1 MEKKFEPSKLFK
13 NQDFGISIL
22 KHRKLPIYVT
32 NEFNFYRCVTFNE
45 TFYGKTVSELH
56 RGNLRSN
63 TPENRHSKLFPDKKI
78 SYWADSPI
86 TARAEVKYHNKHS
99 NNLLTFWAYDDLT
112 STFPTLENEEPL
124 IIIDGREADFGSI
137 LEKVEEE
144 VPLTDKEQDV
154 IKLISEQNPDCLV
167 YESKRNEGGKSKRN
181 KGGKSKQNKVGLNY
195 LFFEKGFNKLS
206 IREVRLRLGDE
217 LGKNTNRIIC
227 AGTSDYVPCPENY
240 GMYFMPITQVK
251 ICREYKEEQECL
263 RRTEICNRSLDR
275 IKKLHLI

>member
-86 TARAEVKYHNKHS
+86 TARAEVKHHNHS

-124 IIIDGREADFGSI
+124 IIIDGREAGFGLI
-137 LEKVEEE
+137 LDKVEKDKQ
-144 VPLTDKEQDV
+144 LTDKEQNT
-154 IKLISEQNPDCLV
+154 IELISEQNPDCLV
-167 YESKRNEGGKSKRN
+167 YKSLRK
-181 KGGKSKQNKVGLNY
+181 KGGLNY

-206 IREVRLRLGDE
+206 IREVSLRLGDE
-217 LGKNTNRIIC
+217 QGRNTNRIIC
-227 AGTSDYVPCPENY
+227 AGTSDYVPYPENY

-251 ICREYKEEQECL
+251 ICREYKEEQ
-263 RRTEICNRSLDR
+263 
-275 IKKLHLI
+275 